1 MMSWLRS
8 WFPPVQPTNRPR
20 ARRFLEFERLEG
32 RLVPAGVLAVGSGA
46 GVSGRVALFHDTNND
61 GVPDGAPYASFA
73 VFGPGFHGGVRVA
86 VGNFVGDANLELVV
100 ASGPGMPSRVLVFRL
115 NASDLPTSAES
126 FQPFGPSFTFGLFV
140 ARAHTGGAAHDS
152 LIVSTDAGTR
162 ARVFVFSDDSNLNG
176 SVANDQLLANSHID
190 TLLPFGTSFT
200 GGVRVAAS
208 RNLTAGAISDSVV
221 LATGPGTRAR
231 LRIVKDSNKNFALS
245 DNLATA
251 ESMLPVGNTWTGG
264 LFVAV
269 GDVGS
274 PSANAELIVSRDA
287 GSTPRVWIFADTNN
301 NGFYTDDGGAASTF
315 LAYGSSYRG
324 AVHLAYTRMSP
335 AAVNLQAELTVSP
348 GSGRSPVKVFKA
360 ANNAEIGATTAP
372 LASFFPF
379 GPTFAAGYFVAFGGN
394 GS

>member
-1 MMSWLRS
+1 M
-8 WFPPVQPTNRPR
+8 
-20 ARRFLEFERLEG
+20 
-32 RLVPAGVLAVGSGA
+32 PAGVLAVGSGA
-46 GVSGRVALFHDTNND
+46 GVPGLVALFHDTNND
-61 GVPDGAPYASFA
+61 GIPDGAPYASFP
-73 VFGPGFHGGVRVA
+73 VFGSGFHGGVRVA

-100 ASGPGMPSRVLVFRL
+100 ASGPGMPSRVIVFRL
-115 NASDLPTSAES
+115 NASDVPTSAET
-126 FQPFGPSFTFGLFV
+126 FQPFGASFKFGLFV

-162 ARVFVFSDDSNLNG
+162 ARVFVFSDDPTLNG

-190 TLLPFGTSFT
+190 TLLPFGTGFT
-200 GGVRVAAS
+200 GGVRIAAS
-208 RNLTAGAISDSVV
+208 RNLTGGGISDFLV

-231 LRIVKDSNKNFALS
+231 VRIVKDSNNNFAFS

-251 ESMLPVGNTWTGG
+251 ESMLPVGSAWTGG
-264 LFVAV
+264 LFVAM

-301 NGFYTDDGGAASTF
+301 NNFYTDDHGAASTF
-315 LAYGSSYRG
+315 LAYNSSYRG
-324 AVHLAYTRMSP
+324 AVHVAYTRLSP

-348 GSGRSPVKVFKA
+348 GSGRLPVEVFKSA
-360 ANNAEIGATTAP
+360 PNAEIDQTTMPKA
-372 LASFFPF
+372 AFFPF
-379 GPTFAAGYFVAFGGN
+379 GPAFSAGYFVAFGGN